1 MKMRFSKLLV
11 FLILFAA
18 LPCAAETLDLSA
30 LGDIQDAQM
39 IEVSEPVS
47 EREWTYPISYEL
59 LKTSEYIVLANKN
72 NLLDEN
78 YIPSDLTKDLDCRK
92 ISYDP
97 IQMREI
103 AANALYELFDA
114 AAEDGLYLYAHSGY
128 RSYQTQNTM
137 YYNRLKK
144 NKGVDDGYVAY
155 PGSSDH
161 QTGLG
166 IDVINKAGIGKKFT
180 KAFGETKH
188 GQWLAE
194 NCWDYGFIIRYQA
207 DKEEITEIEYEPW
220 HLRYV
225 GVQVAQY
232 MRDNHLSLE
241 EFTEEWKEAVAQYEA
256 AGI

>member
-1 MKMRFSKLLV
+1 MNLRSKWIIA
-11 FLILFAA
+11 FLAAMILA
-18 LPCAAETLDLSA
+18 LPVSCEVLDLSA
-30 LGDIQDAQM
+30 LGDIEEVQM
-39 IEVSEPVS
+39 IDEPVQQKV
-47 EREWTYPISYEL
+47 WTYPISYEL
-59 LKTSEYIVLANKN
+59 LKTSEYIVLANKDS
-72 NLLDEN
+72 LLDEN
-78 YIPSDLTKDLDCRK
+78 YVPEDLTDDLKCRK

-97 IQMREI
+97 IRMRKT
-103 AANALYELFDA
+103 AAEALYTLFDA
-114 AAEDGLYLYAHSGY
+114 AEKDDIYLYAHSGY
-128 RSYQTQNTM
+128 RSYKTQNTM

-180 KAFGETKH
+180 KAFGDTKH
-188 GQWLAE
+188 GKWLAE

-207 DKEEITEIEYEPW
+207 DKEEITQIAYEPW

-241 EFTEEWKEAVAQYEA
+241 EFTAEWKEAVAAYEA
-256 AGI
+256 ADY

>member
-1 MKMRFSKLLV
+1 MKPLFKVIVILMLMLV
-11 FLILFAA
+11 TASSV
-18 LPCAAETLDLSA
+18 CAEVLDLSM
-30 LGDIQDAQM
+30 LGDVEEAQM
-39 IEVSEPVS
+39 IEELQAQNA
-47 EREWTYPISYEL
+47 WTYPISYDL
-59 LKTSEYIVLANKN
+59 LKTSEYIVLTNRD

-78 YIPSDLTKDLDCRK
+78 YVPQDLTEDLDCRK

-97 IQMREI
+97 IKMRQT
-103 AANALYELFDA
+103 AADALYALFDA
-114 AAEDGLYLYAHSGY
+114 AQKDDIYLYAHSGY
-128 RSYQTQNTM
+128 RSYKTQNTM

-144 NKGVDDGYVAY
+144 NNGVDDGYVAY

-180 KAFGETKH
+180 KAFGDTKH
-188 GQWLAE
+188 GKWLAE

-207 DKEEITEIEYEPW
+207 DKEDITQIEYEPW

-241 EFTEEWKEAVAQYEA
+241 EFTEEWKEAVALYEA
-256 AGI
+256 AGN

>member
-1 MKMRFSKLLV
+1 MKALCCKILFLFLLV
-11 FLILFAA
+11 MAFS
-18 LPCAAETLDLSA
+18 CAAETLDLSA

-39 IEVSEPVS
+39 IEET
-47 EREWTYPISYEL
+47 ELTAEKEWTYPISYEL
-59 LKTSEYIVLANKN
+59 LTTSEYIVLANKE

-78 YIPSDLTKDLDCRK
+78 YIPSDLTKDLKCRK

-128 RSYQTQNTM
+128 RSYRTQNTM

-166 IDVINKAGIGKKFT
+166 IDVIHKAGIGKKFT

-188 GQWLAE
+188 GKWLAE

-207 DKEEITEIEYEPW
+207 DKEEITQIEYEPW

-241 EFTEEWKEAVAQYEA
+241 EFTKEWKEAVAQYEA
-256 AGI
+256 AGM